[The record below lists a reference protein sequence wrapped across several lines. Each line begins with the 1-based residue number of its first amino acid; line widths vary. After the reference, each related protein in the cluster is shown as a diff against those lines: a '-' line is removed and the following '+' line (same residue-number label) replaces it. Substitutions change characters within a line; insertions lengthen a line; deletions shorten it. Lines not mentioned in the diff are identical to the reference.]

1 MILSALVDYYEQMQ
15 RDYPGKIAR
24 PGWCTRNV
32 GFVAEISPNGELLNI
47 VSSDEKRGWE
57 RLVPEQVKRASGVA
71 ANFLCDTPTYMMGI
85 DTKGKPERAL
95 KCFEAARVLHHQ
107 VLDGVDSAQARAL
120 LAYFDRW
127 DPETA
132 ASNPHVIRAG
142 EAFLGGGQLTFS
154 VVQSGIT
161 CEVQNDPAVQSA
173 WDNRATEGA
182 SDEANPPM
190 RCLVTG
196 KTAPVARL
204 HPVIKGVYGAQSM
217 GASLVGFNA
226 RSFESYGHEEEQG
239 RNAPVSEQAARAYG
253 AALNYLL
260 ASPNHHTRIGD
271 TTVVYWAGRND
282 EKNSELFSFTLCGAM
297 SDGGQEGAQNEL
309 NALVKAISQG
319 KPLPADIDVDAPF
332 YVLGIAPNAARLVV
346 RFFLRDSLEAF
357 LKNIAAHYERIA
369 IAHAPYEPE
378 FLFPW
383 QLLKEVENPSSKNQA
398 AASVLN
404 AGLMRSILQNTR
416 YPEALY
422 TNALLRTRS
431 TQDNTDRGTHKNT
444 RGRAAIIKAYLIKN
458 CGYSEEEVTV
468 GPIDE
473 RDKEAYA
480 LGRAFAIM
488 EQIQQRANGYVTI
501 VNRYQNAACATP
513 AVVFPTLLNLSKA
526 HLAKIQKREPGLAG
540 YFKNE
545 LRELMGSIDMP
556 FPKRLDTIR
565 QGDFLL
571 GYYHQS
577 AGRFKNNDA
586 TTPSTDPDSTPS
598 PDTTPA
604 SESQEA

>member
-95 KCFEAARVLHHQ
+95 KCFEAARALHHQ
-107 VLDGVDSAQARAL
+107 VLDGVDSAQTRAL

-161 CEVQNDPAVQSA
+161 YEVQNDPAVQSA

-468 GPIDE
+468 NLN
-473 RDKEAYA
+473 DKRNEDAYK

-513 AVVFPTLLNLSKA
+513 GVVFPTLLKLSTA
-526 HLAKIQKREPGLAG
+526 HLAKIQRREPGLAFYLEG
-540 YFKNE
+540 E
-545 LRELMGSIDMP
+545 LNALLKDVET
-556 FPKRLDTIR
+556 FPSRLDTKS
-565 QGDFLL
+565 QGDFFL
-571 GYYHQS
+571 GRYHQN
-577 AGRFKNNDA
+577 AKRFESKKDA
-586 TTPSTDPDSTPS
+586 PTDPDSTPS
-598 PDTTPA
+598 PDTIPA